1 MVCAAHSVVC
11 PPTFRNC
18 GTPFWDRKRHFLNPR
33 VHSLLR
39 KLVSQS
45 DLALVHRPKFRTEK
59 SPSIKLLSDS
69 ELQAVKTF
77 SKVLTAQKLQMP
89 PVMNPRVD
97 NLEENIIVRD
107 PNLCGLLPG
116 NQKLVFVDIGLEST
130 RRQRLMVIREADG
143 TLRHANASERDRL
156 NQVYFPLPGRRLR
169 VPSMLRTPNFE
180 ATLRSGR
187 HEYILDR
194 LLAQFEPDD
203 PEYIRLCHAVY
214 DDAEARI
221 WSYYNAENTGGSF
234 STSADETEPTKHVV
248 TRLRYTRHYGPFA
261 LYVIASLG
269 RPESLLQEAL
279 SHQAFD
285 TAEHILHLNCILQPQ
300 SEAAEALNKRH
311 NFPSCLDH
319 ENNDE
324 SQPLLKRH
332 IERTLE
338 LVRTFI
344 ESSNLMPEKKTQLE
358 LTLLQC
364 QQSSE
369 SEPSKKTSF
378 NQLLK
383 EAKFYIS
390 LAYGTSACYLGL
402 RTWYDRITDRL
413 ILGGLPVLS
422 KWEEI
427 QKRETIT
434 HVVSLLEPFEV
445 KSFVLGP
452 AGAASRGLNYLSLPV
467 ADFTGVPTTS
477 QASWARG

>member
-11 PPTFRNC
+11 PSTFRNC
-18 GTPFWDRKRHFLNPR
+18 ETPFWDRKRHFLNPR

-59 SPSIKLLSDS
+59 TPSIKLLSDS

-143 TLRHANASERDRL
+143 TLRHANPSERDRL

-285 TAEHILHLNCILQPQ
+285 TAEHILHLTCILQPQ

-338 LVRTFI
+338 LVRVDVGIDFI
-344 ESSNLMPEKKTQLE
+344 DSCNSRGSSVYVHCKAGRTRSAFLV
-358 LTLLQC
+358 
-364 QQSSE
+364 
-369 SEPSKKTSF
+369 
-378 NQLLK
+378 
-383 EAKFYIS
+383 
-390 LAYGTSACYLGL
+390 ACYLMS
-402 RTWYDRITDRL
+402 RYD
-413 ILGGLPVLS
+413 LS
-422 KWEEI
+422 PTESVEMI
-427 QKRETIT
+427 R
-434 HVVSLLEPFEV
+434 
-445 KSFVLGP
+445 
-452 AGAASRGLNYLSLPV
+452 ASRKHILFHDVHMDGLQRYHRIL
-467 ADFTGVPTTS
+467 
-477 QASWARG
+477 QERRASRKD